1 MPAWFLRGGS
11 AIYLLQS
18 HLCSGVVVPEQSA
31 EREGAAGVYP
41 AARGCA
47 CCRGWGG
54 GQGRLASESPSPFS
68 LCSHVDTKELCGRCP
83 ALGFRSGV
91 WWREMRLGTAV
102 GDTRWDWWEG
112 PGAGAESSCD
122 R

>member
-54 GQGRLASESPSPFS
+54 QGRLASESPSPFS

-83 ALGFRSGV
+83 ALWFRSGV

-122 R
+122 P

>member
-1 MPAWFLRGGS
+1 MPFTCCNLTCAVGS
-11 AIYLLQS
+11 WCQS
-18 HLCSGVVVPEQSA
+18 RAP
-31 EREGAAGVYP
+31 REKAQQVFSQLHGAVHAAGV
-41 AARGCA
+41 
-47 CCRGWGG
+47 GG

-83 ALGFRSGV
+83 ALWFRSGV

-122 R
+122 P